1 MGTRRTGTTPSPG
14 FVQDMQLVSGGS
26 LAMRSVQMEHYL
38 IQLREFV
45 IWRKTSSA
53 HKTME

>member
-1 MGTRRTGTTPSPG
+1 MGTRRTGSTPSPG

-53 HKTME
+53 HKKME